1 VNRFSSLF
9 DAVFDELSGLLY
21 FVEEFMTKLE
31 RLVTVMR
38 DGQWYS
44 TEDLVSRV
52 GHRFSA
58 TKHVA
63 QKQGYKF
70 DVRREG
76 TRFEYRMVPPTI

>member
-1 VNRFSSLF
+1 MSVIIRIIIFF
-9 DAVFDELSGLLY
+9 KEV
-21 FVEEFMTKLE
+21 MTKLE
-31 RLVTVMR
+31 LLVMVMQ

-63 QKQGYKF
+63 EKQGYKF
-70 DVRREG
+70 DVRRQG
-76 TRFEYRMVPPTI
+76 QRFEYRMVVGVETSC

>member
-1 VNRFSSLF
+1 
-9 DAVFDELSGLLY
+9 
-21 FVEEFMTKLE
+21 MTKLE

-44 TEDLVSRV
+44 TEDLVDRV

-58 TKHVA
+58 TKHEA

-76 TRFEYRMVPPTI
+76 QRFEYRMVMEEAASKVS